1 MMDKDSFRYLVVE
14 GPMGVGKTALARR
27 LADSLDNQLLLER
40 VADNPFLTRA
50 YQHPGSTALAAQLHF
65 LFEHVKQVR
74 ALRQADLFAPNQV
87 ADFLIQANK
96 LYAEATLSP
105 DELDLYYRIYNILV
119 DGIPVPDLVIYL
131 QSSVDVMI
139 RRIRA
144 QGRDH
149 ETKIDRDYLQRISEG
164 YADFFYHYDAS
175 SLLIVNTT
183 DLDFTGGSN
192 DYKVLLDY
200 LDGLGQGRH
209 YFNPQEL

>member
-1 MMDKDSFRYLVVE
+1 M
-14 GPMGVGKTALARR
+14 ARR

-40 VADNPFLTRA
+40 AADNPFLTRL
-50 YQHPGSTALAAQLHF
+50 YQHPGSAALAAQLHF
-65 LFEHVKQVR
+65 LFEHVNQVR

-87 ADFLIQANK
+87 ADFLVQANK
-96 LYAEATLSP
+96 LYAEATLNA
-105 DELDLYYRIYNILV
+105 DELDLYYQIYNIMV
-119 DGIPVPDLVIYL
+119 DDIPVPDLVIYL

-144 QGRDH
+144 ESKGNDM
-149 ETKIDRDYLQRISEG
+149 KIDSEYLQGISEG

-183 DLDFTGGSN
+183 DLDFTGDSG

-209 YFNPQEL
+209 YFNPREL

>member
-1 MMDKDSFRYLVVE
+1 
-14 GPMGVGKTALARR
+14 MGVGKTAMARR

-40 VADNPFLTRA
+40 VADNPFLPRA

-65 LFEHVKQVR
+65 LFEHVRQVR

-183 DLDFTGGSN
+183 DLDFTGGGN

>member
-1 MMDKDSFRYLVVE
+1 M
-14 GPMGVGKTALARR
+14 ARR

-40 VADNPFLTRA
+40 AADNPFLTRL
-50 YQHPGSTALAAQLHF
+50 YQHPGSAALAAQLHF
-65 LFEHVKQVR
+65 LFEHVNQVR

-87 ADFLIQANK
+87 ADFLVQANK
-96 LYAEATLSP
+96 LYAEATLNA
-105 DELDLYYRIYNILV
+105 DELDLYYQIYNIMV
-119 DGIPVPDLVIYL
+119 DDIPVPDLVIYL

-144 QGRDH
+144 ESKGNDM
-149 ETKIDRDYLQRISEG
+149 KIDSEYLQGISEG

-183 DLDFTGGSN
+183 DLDFTGDSG